1 MSSQKNIHMHPRSCL
16 TAAGC
21 LVQDGKVL
29 LVKHKKLGIW
39 LNPGGHIEPGE
50 LPHEAAEREFYEET
64 GVFVEAYW
72 THINDITPI
81 TPEDASEV
89 RDFFTPN
96 PISTNL
102 HWISEKNYL
111 ARLDAMDTAVS
122 TTVTK
127 NAPLTTD
134 SEPEYQPAYQ
144 KEAQW
149 QAGCEQHLN
158 FLYLVRP
165 LGTISLQQN
174 HDETDG
180 IEWFTLKELETL
192 ETKENI
198 RAEVAHAMKVSADWQ
213 AVQA

>member
-1 MSSQKNIHMHPRSCL
+1 MIMQKDSQFDSSNEFPHTCF

-21 LVQDGKVL
+21 LIKDGKVL

-72 THINDITPI
+72 THIDSLPSSSKKVANDQ
-81 TPEDASEV
+81 SET

-96 PISTNL
+96 PIASNV

-111 ARLDAMDTAVS
+111 ARLEASKKDE
-122 TTVTK
+122 K
-127 NAPLTTD
+127 KY
-134 SEPEYQPAYQ
+134 EKEEKWQ
-144 KEAQW
+144 K
-149 QAGCEQHLN
+149 GCEQHLN

-165 LGTISLQQN
+165 LGTIAITQN
-174 HDETDG
+174 QTETDG
-180 IEWFTLKELETL
+180 IEWFTLQELEKI
-192 ETKENI
+192 ETKEQI
-198 RAEVAHAMKVSADWQ
+198 RKEVALAFRVAESL
-213 AVQA
+213 